1 VDNQFEPLAT
11 GEVLS
16 VDESSQILIGHRTFR
31 VGELSEAIRVQL
43 EGYVSGWNSEKDAWF
58 SEAGIPCEV
67 LRFTANGWQK
77 GKVRIN
83 LEFCPQE
90 AEDEQK
96 AASAKVDDKLAFTTP
111 PATEDELDLIDSPL
125 NSASFDDELSF
136 VAPPATENELELV
149 NAPIIMDDEPELA
162 NAPLS
167 MDDELEL
174 VNAPLSVDDELEL
187 VNAPLSMD
195 DELQLE
201 TPAAIDFGL
210 EFEAPTTIYAEME
223 QEILIVT
230 DDNFDTLETPTSLDD
245 ELGEI
250 SQNIEQELELEE
262 APMPTEEELLDLGA
276 ISDNSND
283 DLDFG
288 EMSGIGDDE
297 FQFDELS
304 ANGQDDLD
312 FGEMSMG
319 DEEFQFGEISSNGES
334 EENEN
339 NSLLDDVWQDMNEAS
354 WQNKKS

>member
-90 AEDEQK
+90 ADDEQK
-96 AASAKVDDKLAFTTP
+96 DVSASVDEKLAFTTP
-111 PATEDELDLIDSPL
+111 PVGEDELDLIDSPL
-125 NSASFDDELSF
+125 NSASFDDELAF
-136 VAPPATENELELV
+136 VAPPASEDELELV
-149 NAPIIMDDEPELA
+149 NAP
-162 NAPLS
+162 LS
-167 MDDELEL
+167 MGDELEL

-187 VNAPLSMD
+187 VNAPLSVG
-195 DELQLE
+195 DELELE
-201 TPAAIDFGL
+201 TPAGIDFGL

-276 ISDNSND
+276 ISDNSSD

-312 FGEMSMG
+312 FGEMTMG
-319 DEEFQFGEISSNGES
+319 DEEFQLGEISSNGES

-354 WQNKKS
+354 WQNKQY